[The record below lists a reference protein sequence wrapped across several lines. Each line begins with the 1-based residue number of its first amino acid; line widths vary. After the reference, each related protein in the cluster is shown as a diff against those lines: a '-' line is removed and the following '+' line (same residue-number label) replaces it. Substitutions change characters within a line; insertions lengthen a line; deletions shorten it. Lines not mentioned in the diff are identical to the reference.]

1 MRQEINTLWSL
12 IFPMKTFQQFI
23 GESDDRLRDKEG
35 LGHGTGL
42 THKGGEKI
50 GAERKKTAPEK
61 RRVKAI
67 GGGKTAPAKEYKARK
82 DIGTQRPKSE
92 REQQPQKER
101 GSAALSAKEAQKK
114 AYRERKAREAGGK
127 TQTASQLL
135 TKKTTKAGDPKYK
148 AAKASGLTRQ
158 ERMKLHRKG
167 ETELRRTFKKQE
179 TDKYEKETGQKATG
193 KAKTIAIARAKKRM
207 SS

>member
-1 MRQEINTLWSL
+1 MWEEINTLWSL

-50 GAERKKTAPEK
+50 GAERKKTEPEK

-92 REQQPQKER
+92 REQQPTQER
-101 GSAALSAKEAQKK
+101 GSAALSPKEAQRK
-114 AYRERKAREAGGK
+114 AYRERKARESGAK
-127 TQTASQLL
+127 TQTASELL
-135 TKKTTKAGDPKYK
+135 TKKDKQKVDPKYK
-148 AAKASGLTRQ
+148 PAKASGYTRP
-158 ERMKLHRKG
+158 ERKALYRKG
-167 ETELRRTFKKQE
+167 ERALRDLRLKNLGKKS
-179 TDKYEKETGQKATG
+179 EKELKHRVTSK
-193 KAKTIAIARAKKRM
+193 
-207 SS
+207 